1 LPAYDYSQPGAYFIT
16 LVTQG
21 RIDMFGEVI
30 QGQMRCSDRGRVAD
44 ECWRAIPEHFP
55 NAELGAF
62 VVMPNHVHGIIILHE
77 RAAITSPPVGAH
89 HDAPLQ
95 VASRHDAS
103 PRFHVQ
109 PGSLGSI
116 IRQYK
121 SSVTR
126 KIVQQQGGVPRIW
139 QRNYYEHIIRDEA
152 EHNRIRLY
160 IETNPINWLKDE
172 ENIGQR

>member
-1 LPAYDYSQPGAYFIT
+1 MACPYVL
-16 LVTQG
+16 
-21 RIDMFGEVI
+21 FGEVI
-30 QGQMRCSDRGRVAD
+30 NDQLRLSDGGLVAD

-62 VVMPNHVHGIIILHE
+62 VVMPNHIHGIIILHE
-77 RAAITSPPVGAH
+77 CADTDANRAAITSPPGGAH
-89 HDAPLQ
+89 HDAPLH
-95 VASRHDAS
+95 VAS

-126 KIVQQQGGVPRIW
+126 MIVQKKGGVPRIW

-160 IETNPINWLKDE
+160 IESNPVNWVNDDE
-172 ENIGQR
+172 